1 MCPVKYYQI
10 MRNCKDKKQHRY
22 QMVQYALKH
31 GNKPAARIFK
41 TSPLVVRKWVKR
53 FFTENYQGLNDRSH
67 RPHNSPR
74 KTSEKLKQQAIKLK
88 KKYKRIGAEQIKA
101 LEPID
106 LSSKTMRK
114 IWRESGVS
122 SRKRRK
128 KHVTKNNL
136 RAVKKRFALFEKS
149 CEDTKDLKDIPE
161 YWTQMKSLKLPQVQ
175 YTHREVS
182 CGIQFLGFANEK
194 SLSHATLFAS
204 YINYYFNKFKVLP
217 KRSIRQTDNGSE
229 YCGSWNA
236 KEPSAYT
243 QEIESLLGQE
253 HKTIFPGAH
262 KMQSDV
268 ETVHNLIEMEF
279 YEIESF
285 KNRLDFMAKAY
296 AYQLFFNLI
305 RPNTYKENKSPWQLA
320 IEKNP
325 DFDKR
330 LLMIPP
336 VDLDALM
343 NFNLNSCSQG
353 GNYLLTVPYR
363 LLPRDLADA

>member
-1 MCPVKYYQI
+1 
-10 MRNCKDKKQHRY
+10 
-22 QMVQYALKH
+22 MVQYALKH
-31 GNKPAARIFK
+31 GKKAAARIFK
-41 TSPLVVRKWVKR
+41 TSPPVVRKWVKR
-53 FFTENYQGLNDRSH
+53 FVIHDYQGLNDQSH
-67 RPHNSPR
+67 RPHYSPR
-74 KTSEKLKQQAIKLK
+74 KTSEELKNQAIKLK

-101 LEPID
+101 LEPIN

-114 IWRESGVS
+114 IWKEAGIS

-136 RAVKKRFALFEKS
+136 REVKKRFALFEKS
-149 CEDTKDLKDIPE
+149 CEDTKELKDIPE
-161 YWTQMKSLKLPQVQ
+161 YWIQMISLKLPQIQ
-175 YTHREVS
+175 YTYREVS
-182 CGIQFLGFANEK
+182 CGIQFLGFAKEK
-194 SLSHATLFAS
+194 SLSHATLFAN
-204 YINYYFNKFKVLP
+204 YINYHFDKFKVLP
-217 KRSIRQTDNGSE
+217 KRSTRQTDNGVE

-243 QEIESLLGQE
+243 KEIESLHGQK
-253 HKTIFPGAH
+253 HVTIFPGAH

-285 KNRLDFMAKAY
+285 KDKQDFMAKAY

-320 IEKNP
+320 VEKNP
-325 DFDKR
+325 NLDKR

-343 NFNLNSCSQG
+343 NSNLNFCSQG
-353 GNYLLTVPYR
+353 GNYLLTVP
-363 LLPRDLADA
+363 